1 MPLFSFTGRNAHGDL
16 TEGEMESA
24 SSSTLASQLM
34 KKGITPLSI
43 NEIKPKTDILAEL
56 KGKLELDKVSVE
68 ELLMFTRQ
76 MSSLA
81 KAGIPITRAISGI
94 AESIENPLM
103 INALKDI
110 HEQLESGRGLAI
122 ALARHPR
129 VFSNLYIS
137 MIQVGEN
144 TGRLDQAFALM
155 ADYIDHHRRMS
166 HNISAALRYPTIV
179 IAAIFIAL
187 AIVNLFVIPKFAS
200 FFQANNLELPWQTVV
215 LLNTSNFFVAY
226 WHFVLVGLVGAFILF
241 KRYISTPEGRYKWHR
256 FILRAPLVG
265 NILLRAYLARF
276 ARSFAIA
283 YGAGVPIVQ
292 GMGVVGR
299 SVGNDY
305 ISKHVAQMR
314 EGIERGESLTRT
326 AGRSGIFTPVVMQ
339 MFAAG
344 EEAGNLEEMMIHVA
358 DFYEEEVDY
367 DIKTLSDK
375 LEPLIYVFVGILVLI
390 LALGIFVPM
399 WDIAQ
404 MANK

>member
-1 MPLFSFTGRNAHGDL
+1 MPLFSFTGRNAHGEL

-24 SSSTLASQLM
+24 NSSSLASQLM
-34 KKGITPLSI
+34 EKGITPLSI
-43 NEIKPKTDILAEL
+43 NEIKPKVDIIAEL
-56 KGKLELDKVSVE
+56 KDKLDIYKVSIE

-76 MSSLA
+76 MSALT
-81 KAGIPITRAISGI
+81 KAGLPITKAISGI
-94 AESIENPLM
+94 LESIENPLM
-103 INALKDI
+103 IRALKDVN
-110 HEQLESGRGLAI
+110 EQLESGRGLAI
-122 ALARHPR
+122 AFARHPR
-129 VFSNLYIS
+129 VFSNLYVS

-144 TGRLDQAFALM
+144 TGRLDQAFSLM
-155 ADYIDHHRRMS
+155 AGYIDHHRKMS
-166 HNISAALRYPTIV
+166 HNISSALRYPTIV
-179 IAAIFIAL
+179 ISAIIIAL
-187 AIVNLFVIPKFAS
+187 GIVNLFVIPRFAT
-200 FFQANNLELPWQTVV
+200 FFQANDLDLPWQTEL

-226 WHFVLVGLVGAFILF
+226 WQVILVLMIAAFFMF
-241 KRYISTPEGRYKWHR
+241 KRYIATEQGRYKWHK
-256 FILRAPLVG
+256 FVLRAPLVG
-265 NILLRAYLARF
+265 DILLRAYLARF

-305 ISKHVAQMR
+305 IAKHVSSMR
-314 EGIERGESLTRT
+314 EGIERGETLTRT
-326 AGRSGIFTPVVMQ
+326 AGRTGIFTPVVMR

-344 EEAGNLEEMMIHVA
+344 EEAGNLEEMMTHVA

-367 DIKTLSDK
+367 DIKTLSDR

-404 MANK
+404 IAGR